1 MDDILRVPPYFHQG
15 KRQPVLYL
23 IVNSTHEG
31 IGGKEHQSVAMSGFH
46 QPADLLRQ
54 TLSFLFAAHLRSRQ
68 VVGDVK
74 KAVFFIVKGRNR
86 NKILQPLVHGQ
97 PHDLFCSFKAAT
109 SHEGAGGQ
117 DSGDVLQPQRP
128 AQLLRHLPAGGA
140 EAGTSVPVVL
150 NVEDVFAIPGKK
162 EAEGLLCC
170 SQPVKKPLR
179 EVWGK
184 LFLKL
189 PEEGKAIPKGRFPIR
204 R

>member
-1 MDDILRVPPYFHQG
+1 
-15 KRQPVLYL
+15 
-23 IVNSTHEG
+23 
-31 IGGKEHQSVAMSGFH
+31 MSGFH
-46 QPADLLRQ
+46 QPADLLCQ
-54 TLSFLFAAHLRSRQ
+54 TLSFLFAAHLHSRQ

-86 NKILQPLVHGQ
+86 NKILQSVVLGQ
-97 PHDLFCSFKAAT
+97 PHELPGSVKAAT

-117 DSGDVLQPQRP
+117 DGGDVLQPQRP

-162 EAEGLLCC
+162 EAQCLLCC
-170 SQPVKKPLR
+170 SQPVKKPPW
-179 EVWGK
+179 EVRSK

-189 PEEGKAIPKGRFPIR
+189 PKKGKAIPKGRFPIR